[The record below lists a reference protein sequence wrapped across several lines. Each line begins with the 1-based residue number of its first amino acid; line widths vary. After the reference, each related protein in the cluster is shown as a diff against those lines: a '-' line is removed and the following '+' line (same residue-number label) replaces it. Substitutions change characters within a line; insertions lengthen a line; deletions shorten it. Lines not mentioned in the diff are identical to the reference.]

1 MPRLFVIRIFWAF
14 CVSLRT
20 SKASVAI
27 HKFKQTLPQKFKQT
41 SNFTFADLIL
51 APRGMPQIE
60 VTFDIDANGILTVSA
75 KDKATG
81 KAQEIKI
88 TGSSGLSE
96 EEIEKMVK
104 DAELHKEEDKKRKEV
119 IDARN
124 QAEALAHQVE
134 KSLNELGEKIPQEDK
149 ANIQKALDELR
160 EVLKN
165 ENASKEEIE
174 SKMKAL
180 SDASHKIAETMYK
193 KDGSTDGET
202 SGKGKKDD
210 DVIDAEVE

>member
-1 MPRLFVIRIFWAF
+1 M
-14 CVSLRT
+14 
-20 SKASVAI
+20 
-27 HKFKQTLPQKFKQT
+27 
-41 SNFTFADLIL
+41 
-51 APRGMPQIE
+51 
-60 VTFDIDANGILTVSA
+60 
-75 KDKATG
+75 
-81 KAQEIKI
+81 
-88 TGSSGLSE
+88 SE

-134 KSLNELGEKIPQEDK
+134 KSLGELGEKIPQEDK

-193 KDGSTDGET
+193 KDGSADGET